1 MEDTTV
7 IISNEIANKFD
18 RLFDLALNTKPSNDN
33 GYGLVLGVLLVLVAL
48 AILDRYFTNRKA
60 DRYRD
65 RQEEKAD
72 LRWEAE
78 QNRIS
83 AEKEAASKRAIEEQA
98 SREAARERVIE
109 EQRKNAE
116 ELRKHFGKSLAPLES
131 RIEHL
136 EQEQREHHETIVLL
150 RFKNNIDPPKKDEK
164 NG

>member
-48 AILDRYFTNRKA
+48 AILDRFFTNRKA

-150 RFKNNIDPPKKDEK
+150 RFKNKIDTSLKEEK
-164 NG
+164 